1 MRRGGRCGGLVV
13 LLAVVPAVAQA
24 GWTSLWTDTALKADG
39 SPLNTQNSSMAI
51 ADGHVRVEQPDTI
64 TLIDYNRGQFTLINP
79 ERQVF
84 WSGTI
89 DDYVRMVARNRGK
102 ALLASTGGDASK
114 NPRLKEPHPASGALP
129 TVNASKLPPIT
140 ITKTDVSEKVAGYDT
155 IKYELRAGGDLFEEI
170 WIAPAL
176 NMSSD
181 LDPTRYIT
189 VQRKL
194 GMTMSGKPGEQYN
207 ALFANDEYRKL
218 LENAFI
224 LKMVNHYGT
233 GSFQRTATSMQKAD
247 VPAAQFAVPAAYRK
261 VELGDVVALPTPL
274 PKK

>member
-1 MRRGGRCGGLVV
+1 M
-13 LLAVVPAVAQA
+13 
-24 GWTSLWTDTALKADG
+24 S
-39 SPLNTQNSSMAI
+39 I

-79 ERQVF
+79 ERQVY

-102 ALLASTGGDASK
+102 ALLAASGGDPSK
-114 NPRLKEPHPASGALP
+114 NPRLKERQPGQGPLP
-129 TVNASKLPPIT
+129 TVNVSKLPPVT
-140 ITKTDVSEKVAGYDT
+140 ITKTDVSEKIAGYDT
-155 IKYELRAGGDLFEEI
+155 IKYELRAGDTLFEEI
-170 WIAPAL
+170 WIAPTL
-176 NMSSD
+176 NVSAD
-181 LDPTRYIT
+181 LDPARYIT

-207 ALFANDEYRKL
+207 ALFANEEYRKL

-247 VPAAQFAVPAAYRK
+247 VPTAQFAVPAAYRK
-261 VELGDVVALPTPL
+261 VELGDVVALPTPA